1 MSTTDRSSFSLKKG
15 VGLRPATP
23 PTPPPALVREMID
36 PKLILPADLELE
48 PAGQESA
55 PPSAKSEAL
64 TTPVLTSVNTPVNI
78 VVKTPLFQA
87 VTETRLPVKPGGMR
101 ERRKKTTTVTFRFPL
116 EMVDRLRNIADY
128 NGVSQTAILLEAL
141 ELHLPAFKQPPADWE
156 AAR

>member
-1 MSTTDRSSFSLKKG
+1 
-15 VGLRPATP
+15 
-23 PTPPPALVREMID
+23 
-36 PKLILPADLELE
+36 
-48 PAGQESA
+48 
-55 PPSAKSEAL
+55 
-64 TTPVLTSVNTPVNI
+64 
-78 VVKTPLFQA
+78 LFQA